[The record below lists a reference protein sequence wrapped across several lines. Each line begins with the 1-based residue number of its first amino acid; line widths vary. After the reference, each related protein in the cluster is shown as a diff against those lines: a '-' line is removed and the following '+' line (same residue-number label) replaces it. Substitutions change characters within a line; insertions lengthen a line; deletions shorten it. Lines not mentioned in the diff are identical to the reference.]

1 MNRRQKMWNWL
12 KEFFGIG
19 LNEVK
24 TEIKQ
29 VEVKAKEVVEKVE
42 TAVSAELK
50 EVETKITEAIST
62 AVAAEQKAVK
72 AVKTK
77 AKDTADKVKS
87 KTKKN
92 AK

>member
-29 VEVKAKEVVEKVE
+29 VEVKAKEVVGKVE
-42 TAVSAELK
+42 AAVS
-50 EVETKITEAIST
+50 
-62 AVAAEQKAVK
+62 
-72 AVKTK
+72 
-77 AKDTADKVKS
+77 
-87 KTKKN
+87 
-92 AK
+92 